1 MASWAPVQR
10 VCKTLLQN
18 TFGKLLAD
26 EQALELGG
34 SFADGRVEF
43 RNIALHAAALDRLV
57 GNLPI
62 AIAAASVESVTVE
75 VPWSTLLYDSANAK
89 VEIRGLAIELAPRNA
104 DDAPSPSPASPLP
117 AASRYAHT
125 ARAPLLAPL
134 FPLA

>member
-75 VPWSTLLYDSANAK
+75 VPWSTLLYGSANAK
-89 VEIRGLAIELAPRNA
+89 VEIRGLAIELAPRSA

-117 AASRYAHT
+117 AASR
-125 ARAPLLAPL
+125 
-134 FPLA
+134 